1 MIIFSL
7 HHYKQLHLTQS
18 KEVFMVAQ
26 KEWFTAA
33 ELAGLPG
40 LAGEKSS
47 INRRANKENWLKRQR
62 EGVRGVA
69 FEFHISSLPSETRSA
84 LGEPPSFFTTDG
96 EVDLEALEKIIV
108 AVETLLSLRASQIS
122 ASKKAKIIVLIYKHF
137 KNKGFID
144 ESLIKDATDLVA

>member
-1 MIIFSL
+1 
-7 HHYKQLHLTQS
+7 
-18 KEVFMVAQ
+18 MVAR
-26 KEWFTAA
+26 KEWFTAS

-47 INRRANKENWLKRQR
+47 INRRANKEKWRKRQR

-69 FEFHISSLPSETRSA
+69 FEFHVSSLPKETRAALGGDTSA
-84 LGEPPSFFTTDG
+84 LCDE
-96 EVDLEALEKIIV
+96 EVDLDALEKIII
-108 AVETLLSLRASQIS
+108 AVETLLSLRATKVS

-137 KNKGFID
+137 KNNGFID

>member
-1 MIIFSL
+1 
-7 HHYKQLHLTQS
+7 
-18 KEVFMVAQ
+18 MVAQ

-84 LGEPPSFFTTDG
+84 LGQDTPSTTDG
-96 EVDLEALEKIIV
+96 EVDFEALEKIIA

-137 KNKGFID
+137 KSKGFID

>member
-1 MIIFSL
+1 
-7 HHYKQLHLTQS
+7 
-18 KEVFMVAQ
+18 MVAQ

-40 LAGEKSS
+40 LAGDRSS

-69 FEFHISSLPSETRSA
+69 FEFHISSLPAETRAA
-84 LGEPPSFFTTDG
+84 LGQSGPFTTDG
-96 EVDLEALEKIIV
+96 EVDFEALEKIIV
-108 AVETLLSLRASQIS
+108 AVETLLSLRANQIS